1 MGGSTAPAKS
11 TPAGGCTKAYS
22 YFATILSENGSSIAL
37 KPSTS
42 GQSWCNRPRYTLGV
56 KPRRVSFSKTKAK
69 CVGDETVAVDVT
81 TSSIP
86 ELSSWAMMLI
96 GFAGLGF
103 AGYRAKRQR
112 RGLNGVFTAY

>member
-42 GQSWCNRPRYTLGV
+42 GAWCNRPRYILGV

-69 CVGDETVAVDVT
+69 CVGDETVAVIVT

-86 ELSSWAMMLI
+86 EPSSWAMMLI

-103 AGYRAKRQR
+103 AGYRAKRKGR
-112 RGLNGVFTAY
+112 ASNGISQAH